1 MRMGPD
7 LLVTLQGDLDDRTVE
22 SIEREITDQ
31 VARIGARAALID
43 VSGLAVLDSFVD
55 KHEPVRPAMTIAVDP
70 PRNDRAARTEVT
82 IGGESD
88 LLEVRSALRSAAQR
102 TGLGL
107 TATTKLITVGSLGL
121 GLPGSRRLVDEFTI
135 DSAPGRGTT
144 VVINQWER

>member
-55 KHEPVRPAMTIAVDP
+55 KHEPV
-70 PRNDRAARTEVT
+70 
-82 IGGESD
+82 
-88 LLEVRSALRSAAQR
+88 
-102 TGLGL
+102 
-107 TATTKLITVGSLGL
+107 
-121 GLPGSRRLVDEFTI
+121 
-135 DSAPGRGTT
+135 
-144 VVINQWER
+144 

>member
-1 MRMGPD
+1 
-7 LLVTLQGDLDDRTVE
+7 
-22 SIEREITDQ
+22 
-31 VARIGARAALID
+31 
-43 VSGLAVLDSFVD
+43 
-55 KHEPVRPAMTIAVDP
+55 MTIAVDP

-107 TATTKLITVGSLGL
+107 TATTKLITAGSELARNILRYATGGQGTVSIEETVAGTGPGVRAVFADHGPGIADLDEAMADGFSTAGSLGL